1 MGSIAL
7 RQSASTPPGTALSVI
22 DGSNVVSTN
31 ALAPEGSGSPGLLSV
46 PSPFGTAFGEAV
58 QMAPGWALKGA
69 EFQAQISLADSGPN
83 DQPLSTIGNL
93 SSVPSPA
100 GLAFGQAA
108 RANQNGGGLV
118 GPSGTGAGQG
128 AVVGSAFTA
137 ECIVQ
142 VPSATA
148 GILGRWTA
156 TAYEWILYVSDTGEL
171 VAGWNNTSALT
182 GPVLTPGTKYAVALV
197 WTGSELLLFVNGTLV
212 TSAAESTAPTPA
224 DQPMGIME
232 IPDGF
237 ASVEGTITDEVRT
250 STVARYTTSY
260 TPATAPFTSDSD
272 TGTLYHLDGIP
283 IPASGMASGSAFTAE
298 LSYQPSVADL
308 GSGSDI
314 ILAEVEDVSTGLAQ
328 WQIELASGGV
338 LQAGIRDDTGTWHE
352 APTAT
357 LSAGVPYAVAL
368 VWTGSELLLFVN
380 GTQVG
385 SSVAV
390 SSVATLA
397 SPQVV
402 VAQALGSP
410 ASGIVDEVRTS
421 LVARYTAN
429 YTPASGP
436 FLADTDTTALWH
448 LDGAVRTVTLSFGA
462 VPVGRAWTGS
472 VVIVNTAPTTTWQ
485 LQIGGAAWGAI
496 TGSGPYGPVQA
507 LQGEEVTLT
516 ATAKQIAQDPASP
529 VIAWFNG
536 ANKDIAEASHEVF
549 PISPSGLIASA

>member
-31 ALAPEGSGSPGLLSV
+31 ALSPEGSGSPGLLSV
-46 PSPFGTAFGEAV
+46 PSPFGSAFGEAV
-58 QMAPGWALKGA
+58 QMAPGWALKGT
-69 EFQAQISLADSGPN
+69 EYQAQVSPADSGPN
-83 DQPLSTIGNL
+83 DQPLGST
-93 SSVPSPA
+93 SSVSPVPSPA
-100 GLAFGQAA
+100 AQAFGQAA
-108 RANQNGGGLV
+108 QLTTAGGGIL
-118 GPSGTGAGQG
+118 GPAGVTNAQG
-128 AVVGSAFTA
+128 AVTGSAFSVELRFVPAGLDNQWVIGRWRAAEEWLITINPNGHVEYHWGSIDQLGSTA
-137 ECIVQ
+137 I
-142 VPSATA
+142 TA
-148 GILGRWTA
+148 G
-156 TAYEWILYVSDTGEL
+156 EEL
-171 VAGWNNTSALT
+171 ALEMS
-182 GPVLTPGTKYAVALV
+182 
-197 WTGSELLLFVNGTLV
+197 WDGSTVRGFVNGTLDWSV
-212 TSAAESTAPTPA
+212 ASSTAPA
-224 DQPMGIME
+224 A
-232 IPDGF
+232 
-237 ASVEGTITDEVRT
+237 ASQGLLLGGSSNPVGDTWDEVRI
-250 STVARYTTSY
+250 SDIARNTADY
-260 TPATAPFTSDSD
+260 TPATSPFTSDSN
-272 TGTLYHLDGIP
+272 TGCLYHLDGIP

-298 LSYQPSVADL
+298 LSYEPAVADL

-314 ILAEVEDVSTGLAQ
+314 ILAEVVDVSTGLAQ
-328 WQIELASGGV
+328 WQIELAPGGV

-357 LSAGVPYAVAL
+357 LSAGVPYAIAL

-390 SSVATLA
+390 SSVDFAF

-421 LVARYTAN
+421 SVARYSTS